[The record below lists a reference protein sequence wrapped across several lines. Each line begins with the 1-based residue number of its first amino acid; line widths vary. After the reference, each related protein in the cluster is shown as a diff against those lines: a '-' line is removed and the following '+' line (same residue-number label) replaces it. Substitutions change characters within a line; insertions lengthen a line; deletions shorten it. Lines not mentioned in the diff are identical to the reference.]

1 MLPVQDQGHV
11 AAAVGEGVGRRI
23 SAHSVEL
30 HGHCNTGTF
39 RGLSEELKQALQT
52 PSGPCLST
60 ALHERSVF
68 CPHRHAGVGLHIHR
82 GEPTEVIS
90 TRPQCLV

>member
-1 MLPVQDQGHV
+1 M
-11 AAAVGEGVGRRI
+11 AAAVGEGVGRQI

-39 RGLSEELKQALQT
+39 RGLSDELKQALQT
-52 PSGPCLST
+52 PRGPCLST
-60 ALHERSVF
+60 ALHERSVL
-68 CPHRHAGVGLHIHR
+68 CPQTHTGVGLHIHTR
-82 GEPTEVIS
+82 EPTEVIN